1 VVEVLAGLAGGGR
14 ALGLGIRTGRIALP
28 LSRRGVVVH
37 AIELSRA
44 MVSRLRAKPGGETIG
59 VTIGEF
65 ATARTDRT
73 FTVAYLVFNTIM
85 KLTTQAAQV
94 AWFRSVAA
102 YLEPG
107 GCFVIEVMIP
117 DLLKLP
123 SGQNVVPFHV
133 SATEWAA
140 FDIYDIATRTM
151 GSTT

>member
-1 VVEVLAGLAGGGR
+1 
-14 ALGLGIRTGRIALP
+14 
-28 LSRRGVVVH
+28 
-37 AIELSRA
+37 
-44 MVSRLRAKPGGETIG
+44 
-59 VTIGEF
+59 
-65 ATARTDRT
+65 
-73 FTVAYLVFNTIM
+73 M

-94 AWFRSVAA
+94 AWFRNVAA

-151 GSTT
+151 GANYVEVIDSSGERRSPPFRHVWAGRTRPDGPTRRAATARALGRVETGTLHEREPPACLDLGQARG